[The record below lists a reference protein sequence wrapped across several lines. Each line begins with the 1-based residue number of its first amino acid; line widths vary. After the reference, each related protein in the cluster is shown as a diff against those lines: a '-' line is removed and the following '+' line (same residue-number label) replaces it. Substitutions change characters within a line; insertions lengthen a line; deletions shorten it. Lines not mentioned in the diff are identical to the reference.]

1 MCGVLCAA
9 CQCSLLL
16 FLLGL
21 LRLWFF
27 LGFYAIHNISFV
39 FFFFVHLFF
48 VSIFILLPFPSL
60 ALFCSLL
67 IYVRI
72 SFRVRWFFYVY
83 HGIWVCLCVY
93 GSLLHRLDLLFAIYT
108 ELHMSSITACVSHCI
123 VWSNLLHIYLVR
135 LFVWSVLTLSYPLFS
150 TYTFH
155 LASQCTHRSLFTSF
169 HSHLH
174 LHLCVWKFVQFRYFS
189 LASLM
194 SMKLLTCTDIFHLKR
209 SKSLIFYK

>member
-9 CQCSLLL
+9 SQCSLLL

-123 VWSNLLHIYLVR
+123 VWSNLLHII
-135 LFVWSVLTLSYPLFS
+135 FS
-150 TYTFH
+150 Q
-155 LASQCTHRSLFTSF
+155 A
-169 HSHLH
+169 
-174 LHLCVWKFVQFRYFS
+174 LCVIRSHAKLPSFFYIYFSFGFSMHSQVSLYFISFAFAFAFGCMEICSISIFFSRFINVNETFNMHRYFS
-189 LASLM
+189 LRAIQVAHFL
-194 SMKLLTCTDIFHLKR
+194 
-209 SKSLIFYK
+209 